1 MKFLLSSL
9 YIPCHIHRE
18 YLIRRTSAFSDIKS
32 YKYKGISM
40 GYWFVLVRVIKF
52 GNHPGLM
59 DSTLRVVKGKRQG
72 GGAGG
77 GGGVALINLVPRLSH
92 HRRGG

>member
-1 MKFLLSSL
+1 
-9 YIPCHIHRE
+9 
-18 YLIRRTSAFSDIKS
+18 
-32 YKYKGISM
+32 M

-77 GGGVALINLVPRLSH
+77 GIDQPRSQVLPPP
-92 HRRGG
+92 

>member
-1 MKFLLSSL
+1 MKCLLSSL

-18 YLIRRTSAFSDIKS
+18 YLIRRTSAVSDIKS
-32 YKYKGISM
+32 YKYKGISI

-77 GGGVALINLVPRLSH
+77 GGGIDQPRSQVLPPP
-92 HRRGG
+92 

>member
-1 MKFLLSSL
+1 MKCLLSSL

-18 YLIRRTSAFSDIKS
+18 YLIRRTSAVSDIKS
-32 YKYKGISM
+32 YKYEGISI

-59 DSTLRVVKGKRQG
+59 DSTLRAVKGKRQG

-77 GGGVALINLVPRLSH
+77 VVLINLVPRFSLLL
-92 HRRGG
+92 RGG

>member
-1 MKFLLSSL
+1 MKCLLSSL

-18 YLIRRTSAFSDIKS
+18 YLIRRTSAVSDIKS

-72 GGAGG
+72 GGA
-77 GGGVALINLVPRLSH
+77 VALINLVPRFSLL
-92 HRRGG
+92 RRGG